1 MSFLEIAK
9 SRYTTKKYDATKSVT
24 TDQLEQLKQ
33 ILQLSPSSINSQPWK
48 FTIVQS
54 PELKDLLATKSAF
67 NEQKIKDASHL
78 IVFNVLSTKENYEKL
93 RLANAA
99 EGSKMYYN
107 NFLKPKSEEEV
118 TAWLK
123 NQVYIS
129 LGFFLA
135 ACGSMGIDAT
145 PMEGIDTGEFDK
157 IINQDGIYK
166 STFAVAIGHR
176 DSEDAN
182 QPSQNP
188 KTRLAQEIVIEVR

>member
-9 SRYTTKKYDATKSVT
+9 TRYTTKKYDATKKVSG
-24 TDQLEQLKQ
+24 DKLEQLKE

-54 PELKDLLATKSAF
+54 PEIKNLLATKSAF

-78 IVFNVLSTKENYEKL
+78 IVFNVISTKEHYEKL
-93 RLANAA
+93 RLENAA

-135 ACGSMGIDAT
+135 ACGTMEIDAT
-145 PMEGIDTGEFDK
+145 PMEGIDTIEFDK
-157 IINQDGIYK
+157 VINEDGIYK
-166 STFAVAIGHR
+166 STFAVAIGYR
-176 DSEDAN
+176 DQEDAN
-182 QPSQNP
+182 QPSVTP
-188 KTRLAQEIVIEVR
+188 KNRLDKETTIEVR